1 VLSHLH
7 QYVDCLALL
16 EPLYN
21 QLEPLDEGAAI
32 TICLLMVH
40 MWLEARQP
48 DKVRTTVLCQHMEN
62 PTCLLCEHVNALETN
77 GSGANA
83 SPASHSLCCSR
94 ARILPH
100 AEVPSLTST
109 AIYSCGRLATSAGG
123 LSRVR
128 QCIAVAG
135 AQCTQELE

>member
-48 DKVRTTVLCQHMEN
+48 DKVSPTVLCKHMEKKTHLPSLRARERTGN
-62 PTCLLCEHVNALETN
+62 ERLWSKRFSSFPQPLLLTCAYPPTC
-77 GSGANA
+77 
-83 SPASHSLCCSR
+83 
-94 ARILPH
+94 
-100 AEVPSLTST
+100 
-109 AIYSCGRLATSAGG
+109 
-123 LSRVR
+123 
-128 QCIAVAG
+128 
-135 AQCTQELE
+135 